1 MADQIQIL
9 RGTRDEI
16 VTAKTKLLEGQ
27 PLYNETDKYLTIG
40 SSAGLLPKEQSPI
53 KVRAIEGYVEDNEG
67 TLSSSPTEAD
77 RYYVGPTNDAGDPTL
92 HMHGTNLE
100 ITAKGT
106 GVSEGLLSIKG
117 KDVNI
122 TGTNM
127 LNVTSSG
134 SIQLSASDLNI
145 SGLGF
150 EVHSTDTNDGS
161 TVIKMGTNTGIGGN
175 YVKIGY
181 TGATG
186 STSVYNIS
194 TDTNFDTDQIYTAP
208 AGTPKMDAVGA
219 TGTTYAENSA
229 EKRLAPIIYNIGQRL
244 DSLGFKEELFDN
256 EAAPNSSD
264 PDEAKSQIYI
274 NKCGRF
280 IQVQFRTKAFS
291 YFPAPRDGRKD
302 ILISNLPEW
311 ALPDSIKNLGTQ
323 EYKTI
328 YIGAFTYGKDF
339 AYKKPIMLHLYKPYQ
354 EDRVSLAINAFNVS
368 GEILAD
374 WTPTEFIELRP
385 PCTFGYSLDVS

>member
-16 VTAKTKLLEGQ
+16 VAAKTKLLEGQ

-40 SSAGLLPKEQSPI
+40 SSAGLLPKYQPPI

-77 RYYVGPTNDAGDPTL
+77 RYYVGPTNDTNDPTL
-92 HMHGTNLE
+92 LMHGTNLE

-122 TGTNM
+122 TGSNTTIDGSATLS
-127 LNVTSSG
+127 LNSEKTSIG
-134 SIQLSASDLNI
+134 NI
-145 SGLGF
+145 SL
-150 EVHSTDTNDGS
+150 
-161 TVIKMGTNTGIGGN
+161 
-175 YVKIGY
+175 
-181 TGATG
+181 
-186 STSVYNIS
+186 
-194 TDTNFDTDQIYTAP
+194 DTNFISSTTIYTAP
-208 AGTPKMDAVGA
+208 SGTPSLTV
-219 TGTTYAENSA
+219 TGTTGTYATNQKETN
-229 EKRLAPIIYNIGQRL
+229 LAPILYNIGQRL
-244 DSLGFKEELFDN
+244 DSLGFKEGLFDN

-280 IQVQFRTKAFS
+280 IQVQFRTKMFS
-291 YFPAPRDGRKD
+291 YFPTRTGSKST
-302 ILISNLPEW
+302 LISNLPEW

-323 EYKTI
+323 QYKTI
-328 YIGAFTYGKDF
+328 YIGAFTYGKEL
-339 AYKKPIMLHLYKPYQ
+339 AYKKPIMIYLYKPYQ
-354 EDRVSLAINAFNVS
+354 EDRVGLQINAFNVS
-368 GEILAD
+368 GETLAD
-374 WTPTEFIELRP
+374 WASTEFIQLRP
-385 PCTFGYSLDVS
+385 PCTFGYSLDAS

>member
-16 VTAKTKLLEGQ
+16 VKAQTKLLEGQ

-53 KVRAIEGYVEDNEG
+53 KVREIGGYVEDNEG
-67 TLSSSPTEAD
+67 TLSSSPTEAN
-77 RYYVGPTNDAGDPTL
+77 RYYVGPANNTADPTL
-92 HMHGTNLE
+92 LMHGTNLE

-106 GVSEGLLSIKG
+106 GAGEGLLSVEG

-122 TGTNM
+122 TGTNT

-175 YVKIGY
+175 YVEIGY

-194 TDTNFDTDQIYTAP
+194 IDTNFDTDQIYTAP
-208 AGTPKMDAVGA
+208 AGTPKIDAVGA

-244 DSLGFKEELFDN
+244 DSLGFN
-256 EAAPNSSD
+256 EADAYTGGGSRLHFSKIGYFIIVTLAAGVLNESSTLTVPEGFRRKNTQKKLTQVSASGGGNPQNNFYVYYNAD
-264 PDEAKSQIYI
+264 HTISCSRTQSETGVILT
-274 NKCGRF
+274 
-280 IQVQFRTKAFS
+280 IQ
-291 YFPAPRDGRKD
+291 
-302 ILISNLPEW
+302 
-311 ALPDSIKNLGTQ
+311 
-323 EYKTI
+323 
-328 YIGAFTYGKDF
+328 
-339 AYKKPIMLHLYKPYQ
+339 
-354 EDRVSLAINAFNVS
+354 
-368 GEILAD
+368 
-374 WTPTEFIELRP
+374 LRP
-385 PCTFGYSLDVS
+385 GTTFGYDMRY

>member
-16 VTAKTKLLEGQ
+16 VKAQTKLLEGQ

-40 SSAGLLPKEQSPI
+40 SSAGLLPMYQSPI
-53 KVRAIEGYVEDNEG
+53 KVREIEGYAEDNEG
-67 TLSSSPTEAD
+67 TLSSSTSDAN
-77 RYYVGPTNDAGDPTL
+77 RYYVGPANDTADPTL
-92 HMHGTNLE
+92 YMHGTNLE
-100 ITAKGT
+100 VIAKGT
-106 GVSEGLLSIKG
+106 GEGEGLLGVKG

-122 TGTNM
+122 TGTNT
-127 LNVTSSG
+127 LNVTTAKLDINAGTGSVGVEASKV
-134 SIQLSASDLNI
+134 SIQGSTTTIDGSAALSLNSEKTSIGNI
-145 SGLGF
+145 SL
-150 EVHSTDTNDGS
+150 
-161 TVIKMGTNTGIGGN
+161 
-175 YVKIGY
+175 
-181 TGATG
+181 
-186 STSVYNIS
+186 
-194 TDTNFDTDQIYTAP
+194 DTNFISDTTIYTAP
-208 AGTPKMDAVGA
+208 SGTPSLTV
-219 TGTTYAENSA
+219 TGTTGTYTTNQKETN
-229 EKRLAPIIYNIGQRL
+229 LAPIIYNIGQRL

-291 YFPAPRDGRKD
+291 YFPTRGGSKN

-328 YIGAFTYGKDF
+328 YIGAFTYGKDL
-339 AYKKPIMLHLYKPYQ
+339 AYKKPIMIYLYKPYQ

-374 WTPTEFIELRP
+374 WTPTEFIALRP